1 MTRLAD
7 APLDFLFGAR
17 TVALVGASDR
27 PRSWGLAAV
36 ERLRDGGFSGQ
47 LIPINPRVESILGI
61 PCYPSLSSA
70 PGPID
75 LVVLMVAPDRIPG
88 IVEEAA
94 AIGVKAIIAQPGG
107 FAENGDHGRALE
119 DRIAS
124 VLDAHAIRF
133 IGPNTAGISDTRT
146 SLNTYFHDLP
156 RPGELALVYQGG
168 GVGSYMSEVARGRDI
183 GVSKV
188 LSLGNQLRTDL
199 IDCVEWLRGD
209 PDTKSVAVQVEGAP
223 RSRQHNFMRDLVE
236 ALAELRKTKGV
247 AVIHTGRGKTSSN
260 LTYSHTSSL
269 ATPRRLF
276 EGACRQHG
284 VCLAATAADAVVLA
298 NMMQYKDA
306 RGGRNI
312 AVIGSGSQSMY
323 MADLCEE
330 YRLAL
335 PAFSGDLAK
344 RIAAVLRHDV
354 PVRNPLDLGMQNLS
368 ILIDVLRMLLA
379 EDGID
384 AVLYSVPSAAQAELL
399 PPEQASVLWSDLVT
413 ASRGSRKPM
422 IGVEWFGATNAHL
435 RKRFEQDGQVLTDT
449 PEEAVR
455 LLHALS
461 TCLPSRASRSPP
473 VSDAAM
479 ADPRI
484 PAG

>member
-1 MTRLAD
+1 MTRAAD
-7 APLDFLFGAR
+7 ASLDRLFDAR
-17 TVALVGASDR
+17 TVALVGASNR
-27 PRSWGLAAV
+27 PRSWGFTTL
-36 ERLRDGGFSGQ
+36 ERFRDAGFTGQ

-61 PCYPSLSSA
+61 PCYPSLSSV

-75 LVVLMVAPDRIPG
+75 LAVLMVAPERIPA
-88 IVEEAA
+88 IVAEAA
-94 AIGVKAIIAQPGG
+94 AVGVKAIIAQPGG
-107 FAENGDHGRALE
+107 FAEDGDEGRALE

-133 IGPNTAGISDTRT
+133 IGPNTAGITDTKT
-146 SLNTYFHDLP
+146 SFNTNFHELP
-156 RPGELALVYQGG
+156 YPGELALVYQGG
-168 GVGSYMSEVARGRDI
+168 GVGSYMCEVARRRGI
-183 GVSKV
+183 GLSKT

-209 PDTKSVAVQVEGAP
+209 PDTKSVAIQVEGAP

-247 AVIHTGRGKTSSN
+247 TVFHSGRGKTSSN

-269 ATPRRLF
+269 ATPRLLF

-284 VCLAATAADAVVLA
+284 VCLAATASDAVVLA
-298 NMMQYKDA
+298 NMMQYKDV
-306 RGGRNI
+306 RGGRNV

-330 YRLAL
+330 YRLTL
-335 PAFSGDLAK
+335 PAFSGDLAG
-344 RIAAVLRHDV
+344 RIAAILRHEV
-354 PVRNPLDLGMQNLS
+354 PIRNPLDLGILNLS
-368 ILIDVLRMLLA
+368 ILIDVLRLLLA
-379 EDGID
+379 EDSID

-399 PPEQASVLWSDLVT
+399 PSEQASALWSDLAT
-413 ASRGSRKPM
+413 ASRASPKPM
-422 IGVEWFGATNAHL
+422 IGVEWFGAMQADL
-435 RKRFEQDGQVLTDT
+435 RQRFEQDGQVLTDT

-461 TCLPSRASRSPP
+461 T
-473 VSDAAM
+473 
-479 ADPRI
+479 
-484 PAG
+484 